1 MTTDSPHISDTLL
14 GRAVGYAALAVTVAV
29 IGGTVV
35 GWTIIGVTTIL
46 AG

>member
-1 MTTDSPHISDTLL
+1 MTTHSPRISDTLL

-29 IGGTVV
+29 IGGTVL
-35 GWTIIGVTTIL
+35 GWAIIGLTALL